1 MANFTRIRSQ
11 NPLNILDLITN
22 KMLTDDPIN
31 IIILRFNS
39 ALVKSKSINISREF
53 DPVSPDQLVALG
65 IFSIRQIII
74 NAQQQINP
82 CMPTRKSSQWL
93 RRGHSPKSDTLS
105 IRAMANVLFTTP
117 PSFSTRSS
125 KPRR

>member
-11 NPLNILDLITN
+11 NPLNILDLIAN
-22 KMLTDDPIN
+22 RMLTDDPIN

-39 ALVKSKSINISREF
+39 ALVKPKSINISREF

-82 CMPTRKSSQWL
+82 CMPTRKSSQ
-93 RRGHSPKSDTLS
+93 
-105 IRAMANVLFTTP
+105 
-117 PSFSTRSS
+117 
-125 KPRR
+125 